1 MATAMTVDEAARL
14 LRVRPRTVRTW
25 IKMGKIKAS
34 RIGKSYLID
43 DRDLRMALD
52 QPSAEVAP
60 DRSESI
66 RRMRGIL
73 VGTGFSADA
82 YMSEKR
88 READLE
94 NRALSGGE
102 PA

>member
-1 MATAMTVDEAARL
+1 
-14 LRVRPRTVRTW
+14 
-25 IKMGKIKAS
+25 MGKIKAS

-43 DRDLRMALD
+43 DRDLRVALG
-52 QPSAEVAP
+52 QPLAEVGP
-60 DRSESI
+60 NRSESI

-73 VGTGFSADA
+73 VGTGFSTDA

-88 READLE
+88 READRE
-94 NRALSGGE
+94 NRPLSGGE

>member
-1 MATAMTVDEAARL
+1 MATAMTVDEAARF

-25 IKMGKIKAS
+25 IKMGKIRAS

-43 DRDLRMALD
+43 DRDLQMALG

-60 DRSESI
+60 DRCESI

-73 VGTGFSADA
+73 VGTGFSTDA
-82 YMSEKR
+82 YMSEKQ